1 MLQRSQNGVSPA
13 QASSSGEVPSGLS
26 APVNPQPPPHRL
38 QHTTSAPAPLAI
50 PRAQILTRA
59 KTAMAGSRPSL
70 TLNLDP
76 GSTPYNH
83 TANAARSPEDHR
95 PAQPGPGPGSTA
107 AAAAQRTLL
116 SSPAAAQSL
125 SPSGNGKGLPI
136 TPRSISKIVSLN
148 DLRQL
153 VRRME
158 EAPPP
163 SASPPPD
170 RAPPVRKD
178 DDGDDGDDEMLQGNG
193 NGSGS
198 GSESGNGNKDGGAGA
213 GADARGG
220 WSDDVLEVVS
230 VLGEGASG
238 AVQAVRDTRTGRR
251 YARKTIATHEGPLK
265 QLARELAFLAGLRH
279 AHIVRFYGAYMN
291 PSNTEVKLV
300 MELCEGRSLAT
311 IGEEIRRRKGRV
323 GEKVARVLA
332 EGVRAL
338 FLSLLFE

>member
-1 MLQRSQNGVSPA
+1 
-13 QASSSGEVPSGLS
+13 
-26 APVNPQPPPHRL
+26 
-38 QHTTSAPAPLAI
+38 
-50 PRAQILTRA
+50 
-59 KTAMAGSRPSL
+59 
-70 TLNLDP
+70 
-76 GSTPYNH
+76 
-83 TANAARSPEDHR
+83 
-95 PAQPGPGPGSTA
+95 
-107 AAAAQRTLL
+107 
-116 SSPAAAQSL
+116 
-125 SPSGNGKGLPI
+125 
-136 TPRSISKIVSLN
+136 
-148 DLRQL
+148 
-153 VRRME
+153 ME

-170 RAPPVRKD
+170 RALPVRQD
-178 DDGDDGDDEMLQGNG
+178 DDGNDGDNEMLSGNG

-198 GSESGNGNKDGGAGA
+198 GSESGNGNKDAGA

-251 YARKTIATHEGPLK
+251 YARKAIATHEGPLK
-265 QLARELAFLAGLRH
+265 QLARGLVFLAGLRH
-279 AHIVRFYGAYMN
+279 THIVRFYGAYMN

-338 FLSLLFE
+338 FLSSLFFLFLAHRLSPLAHRVRHHHVSIGTRFRIGRSCKASRTCILRRSSTGTSSPRTSSFRGRV

>member
-1 MLQRSQNGVSPA
+1 MLQRSQSGVSPA
-13 QASSSGEVPSGLS
+13 QASSSGDVPSGLS
-26 APVNPQPPPHRL
+26 APVDPQPPPQRL
-38 QHTTSAPAPLAI
+38 QHTTSAPAPAPAAI

-83 TANAARSPEDHR
+83 PANAARSPEDHR
-95 PAQPGPGPGSTA
+95 PAPGPA
-107 AAAAQRTLL
+107 ATAAQRTLL

-170 RAPPVRKD
+170 RALPVRKD
-178 DDGDDGDDEMLQGNG
+178 DDGDDGDDEILG

-198 GSESGNGNKDGGAGA
+198 GSECGNGNKDGGGAGA
-213 GADARGG
+213 GDARGG

-311 IGEEIRRRKGRV
+311 IREEIRRRKGRV

-338 FLSLLFE
+338 FLSPPFLSLLNDF